1 MENAYCPQCGAYNR
15 MYRPRS
21 LKRPEIDF
29 VTLHT
34 EVCWDCLC
42 DLAIFYN
49 TMNRILSIRRSGTDE
64 NLSILR

>member
-1 MENAYCPQCGAYNR
+1 

-21 LKRPEIDF
+21 LRLPEIDF

-34 EVCWDCLC
+34 EVCWDCFC
-42 DLAIFYN
+42 ELAIFYGA
-49 TMNRILSIRRSGTDE
+49 MKHILSMRKPGTDE